1 MEAMTDYRHFR
12 SETDDEGIVW
22 LTFDKAES
30 GTNVFSPD
38 VLEELDRAL
47 QTVAAEKP
55 RGLVILS
62 GKPNGFIAGA
72 DIKSFTG
79 VKNRDDA
86 MAFLRRGQEVF
97 NRLAALG
104 IPTVALI
111 HGFCLG
117 GGTEMALACRYRV
130 MRDDPGTRIGLPEVR
145 LGIHPG
151 WGGSARLVPLVGAI
165 KAMDLILTGRSID
178 GRSARRFGV
187 VDHVAPERHLRA
199 AARRLVMDQ
208 PQPHRPG
215 LVDRLS
221 NAALVRP
228 LLGRVFR
235 RQVGKRA
242 SKQHYPAPYAM
253 IDIWQRHA
261 GDPTRMLQAEAESL
275 ARLITGVTARNLIR
289 VFFLMERLKSLGKD
303 SSRRPAHVH
312 VIGAG
317 TMGGDIASWCALR
330 GFNVTLQDQA
340 PERIAPAIA
349 RARTLFRRKLKQ
361 PRKVQAAMDRLMPD
375 HRGYGVSRADIVIE
389 AIFED
394 AEVKR
399 ALYCDIEPRM
409 KDDAI
414 LATNTSS
421 IPLEELTDALARP
434 GRLVGLHFFNPVA
447 KMQLVEIV
455 HGRETDSEV
464 AGRAMAFTR
473 QIDRLPLPVSSTPG
487 FLVNRI
493 LMPYLMEA
501 VLLESEGVPATL
513 IDRAATDFGMP
524 MGPVELAD
532 TVGLDICLHVAE
544 ILGAHFG
551 VGVPE
556 RLQGLV
562 SDGHLGR
569 KSGRG
574 FYRYKKGRP
583 VKPKASAG
591 SWNMEDI
598 SNRLVLRLLNEAV
611 SCLREHVVD
620 DAELL
625 DAGMV
630 FGTGFAP
637 FRGGPM
643 NHVDAVGAGELL
655 RLLENEKHLRGERFT
670 PDPGWETLLE
680 TTNGTPAHVNR
691 SH

>member
-1 MEAMTDYRHFR
+1 MDNTGESLHFR
-12 SETDDEGIVW
+12 SETDQDNIVW
-22 LTFDKAES
+22 LSFDKMET
-30 GTNVFSPD
+30 GTNVFSQE
-38 VLEELDRAL
+38 VLEELDRLL
-47 QTVAAEKP
+47 QGIAAQQP

-72 DIKSFTG
+72 DIKSFTR
-79 VKNRDDA
+79 VRNEQDA
-86 MAFLRRGQEVF
+86 MAFLQRGQEVF
-97 NRLAALG
+97 SRLAACTF
-104 IPTVALI
+104 PTVAMI

-117 GGTEMALACRYRV
+117 G
-130 MRDDPGTRIGLPEVR
+130 EVR

-151 WGGSARLVPLVGAI
+151 WGGSARMVPLIGAI

-178 GRSARRFGV
+178 GRAAKRFGL
-187 VDHVAPERHLRA
+187 VDCVAPERHLRE
-199 AARRLVMDQ
+199 AARRLVIEQ
-208 PQPHRPG
+208 PAPHRAG
-215 LVDRLS
+215 FLDRLS
-221 NAALVRP
+221 NHALVRP
-228 LLGRVFR
+228 LLARVFR

-242 SKQHYPAPYAM
+242 SKRHYPAPYAV

-261 GDPTRMLQAEAESL
+261 GNQPRMLQAEAESL
-275 ARLITGVTARNLIR
+275 ARLITGATARNLIR
-289 VFFLMERLKSLGKD
+289 VYFLMERLKSLGKA
-303 SSRRPAHVH
+303 STWRPAHVH

-330 GFNVTLQDQA
+330 GFRVSLQDQA
-340 PERIAPAIA
+340 PERIAPALA
-349 RARTLFRRKLKQ
+349 RAHTLFRRKLKH

-399 ALYCDIEPRM
+399 SLYRDIEPRM
-409 KDDAI
+409 KDDAM

-421 IPLEELTDALARP
+421 IPLEELTESLSRP

-455 HGRETDSEV
+455 HGQNTDGEV
-464 AGRAMAFTR
+464 ANRAMAFTR

-501 VLLESEGVPATL
+501 VVLESEGVPATL

-532 TVGLDICLHVAE
+532 TVGLDICLHVAG
-544 ILGAHFG
+544 ILGRHFNAE
-551 VGVPE
+551 VPQ
-556 RLQGLV
+556 RLQKLV
-562 SDGHLGR
+562 ADGNLGK
-569 KSGRG
+569 KSGQG
-574 FYRYKKGRP
+574 FYRYRKGKAIRP
-583 VKPKASAG
+583 RTG
-591 SWNMEDI
+591 TGNWNMEDI
-598 SNRLVLRLLNEAV
+598 TNRLVLRLLNEAV
-611 SCLREHVVD
+611 RCLREQVVED
-620 DAELL
+620 PELL

-643 NHVDAVGAGELL
+643 NHVDAIGAQELL
-655 RLLENEKHLRGERFT
+655 GLLEKEKQLRGERFK
-670 PDPGWETLLE
+670 PDQGWESLITSTE
-680 TTNGTPAHVNR
+680 GNT
-691 SH
+691 